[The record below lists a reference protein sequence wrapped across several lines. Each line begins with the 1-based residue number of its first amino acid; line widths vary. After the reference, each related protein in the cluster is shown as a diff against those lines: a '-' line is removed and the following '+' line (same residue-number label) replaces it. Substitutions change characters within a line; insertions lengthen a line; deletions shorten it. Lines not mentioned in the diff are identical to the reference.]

1 MTKMKINELSAA
13 DREFVLS
20 FRRYITYQKRLS
32 DKTREVYSRE
42 AVLFLHFLGEKNISV
57 EEATPAVIEEYLI
70 YRRENDGV
78 DERTEGRILS
88 SLRAFY
94 TFISYVGTEDV
105 NPAALVEKP
114 KEREHLPRVIS
125 EEEVD
130 RLLASFPEDDVLSFR
145 DYTLFELIYSSGMRI
160 SEAVALDV
168 SSYKEDEGSIAVIGK
183 RDKERFVF
191 IGENARSALDRYISI
206 VRPQLLKN
214 PKEKALFLNR
224 RGGRLTRQ
232 AAHKRFHE
240 TVERIGIDATIH
252 TLRHSFA
259 SHMIVRGADVRS
271 VQEMLGHSD
280 VRTTQIYT
288 HLDTSS
294 LLSFFD
300 KFSPVE
306 NWDEDDTKDNME

>member
-1 MTKMKINELSAA
+1 MITELDPPMAEELKAFS
-13 DREFVLS
+13 
-20 FRRYITYQKRLS
+20 RYIIYQRRLS
-32 DKTREVYSRE
+32 EKTREVYSSE
-42 AVLFLHFLGEKNISV
+42 AERYLKYLAFRKKDLYST
-57 EEATPAVIEEYLI
+57 APSDIEEYLI
-70 YRRENDGV
+70 FRRDGGAS
-78 DERTEGRILS
+78 ERTEGRILS

-94 TFISYVGTEDV
+94 RFLISEGNREDD
-105 NPAALVEKP
+105 NPAKLVEKP
-114 KEREHLPRVIS
+114 KESIHLPRVIS
-125 EEEVD
+125 VEEVD
-130 RLLASFPEDDVLSFR
+130 ELLSSFPQDDILSLR

-168 SSYKEDEGSIAVIGK
+168 SSYRKDDGTIFVIGK
-183 RDKERFVF
+183 RDKERLVF
-191 IGENARSALDRYISI
+191 IGESAQRALETYIDT
-206 VRPQLLKN
+206 VRPKLAVN
-214 PKEKALFLNR
+214 TRETALFLNR

-240 TVERIGIDATIH
+240 TTERLGLDATIH

-259 SHMIVRGADVRS
+259 SHMIERGADIRS

-300 KFSPVE
+300 KFSPLSDIE
-306 NWDEDDTKDNME
+306 DTDE